1 MIEQDLLVQPV
12 TCPLCASADQLPI
25 FAADDVP
32 VQSALLRPDRA
43 SALAVPRGRLDVV
56 LCRGCGLAFNRA
68 FDEKSVLYDSN
79 YEDAQGY
86 SPRFRAFADELATGL
101 VQRHR
106 LAGKTVVEI
115 GCGKGEFLA
124 ALKRAGIGRAIGFDP
139 ACRLDPL
146 HRSKPD
152 LEIHPTLYG
161 PGEAGLGADL
171 VCCRHTLEHTG
182 RPRDLLGLMRRN
194 LEASPGAV
202 VFVEV
207 PDLER
212 ILAERAF
219 WDVYY
224 EHALYFSPH
233 ALKRL
238 VSETGFLP
246 GEVAKVYGG
255 QYLTIEATIAAGSV
269 ASRPNPP
276 PRGLIDLAVAFSKG
290 VDERLEAG
298 RAELAR
304 WRAAGRR
311 VAIWGSGSK
320 GVAYLTMMRPQD
332 ELVAVV
338 DVNPHRWGRFLAG
351 SGRMIVA
358 PEELVPL
365 RPDVVVVMNPLYI
378 DEIGALLQKLG
389 LRPEIR
395 PA

>member
-1 MIEQDLLVQPV
+1 
-12 TCPLCASADQLPI
+12 
-25 FAADDVP
+25 
-32 VQSALLRPDRA
+32 
-43 SALAVPRGRLDVV
+43 
-56 LCRGCGLAFNRA
+56 
-68 FDEKSVLYDSN
+68 
-79 YEDAQGY
+79 
-86 SPRFRAFADELATGL
+86 
-101 VQRHR
+101 
-106 LAGKTVVEI
+106 
-115 GCGKGEFLA
+115 
-124 ALKRAGIGRAIGFDP
+124 
-139 ACRLDPL
+139 
-146 HRSKPD
+146 
-152 LEIHPTLYG
+152 
-161 PGEAGLGADL
+161 
-171 VCCRHTLEHTG
+171 
-182 RPRDLLGLMRRN
+182 
-194 LEASPGAV
+194 
-202 VFVEV
+202 V

-320 GVAYLTMMRPQD
+320 GVAYLAMMRPQD

-358 PEELVPL
+358 PEELAAL

-378 DEIGALLQKLG
+378 DEIGAQLQKLG